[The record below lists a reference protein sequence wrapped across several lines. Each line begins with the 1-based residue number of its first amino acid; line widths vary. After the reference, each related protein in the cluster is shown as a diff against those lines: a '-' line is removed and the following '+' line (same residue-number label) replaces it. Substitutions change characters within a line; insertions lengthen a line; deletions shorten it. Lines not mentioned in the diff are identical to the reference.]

1 MRELRPLYLCAG
13 DWHSAVIATDMP
25 DETVPMWREPNCHP
39 DMHVSDDPEGH
50 DSLTI
55 SHVLN
60 ADQLDDP
67 MYVPEF
73 VYCGLA
79 NPPVGHKKI
88 STLYEFRWDV
98 KIDHLGACVCCWLAS
113 LLFHFLSLVSR
124 SHSSFS
130 CHRLFPFLLLVLAA
144 SGNPIPAGIGVALR
158 DIDLSFDPNIQ
169 EGCYVYLSTGEKY
182 DGDVPEEDPEE
193 YADEWWWDDVIGV
206 EINRAVGYVRFY
218 KNGVDQ
224 GIAFYKD
231 WAEDQILHL
240 YVCLAGQDDKVTII
254 HDPNASGSK
263 DKDELFEGK
272 LLCEN
277 VTLADT
283 GSAPIDVFF
292 ECMSCQVTV
301 CRACAYQC
309 HNGHS
314 VNLQISFGTMRC
326 ICQKSKC
333 EDHEC
338 LSLPIVG
345 DEDAVSVCG
354 GDVGCGG
361 YGLLF

>member
-1 MRELRPLYLCAG
+1 MGCENRSFG
-13 DWHSAVIATDMP
+13 
-25 DETVPMWREPNCHP
+25 
-39 DMHVSDDPEGH
+39 
-50 DSLTI
+50 
-55 SHVLN
+55 
-60 ADQLDDP
+60 
-67 MYVPEF
+67 
-73 VYCGLA
+73 
-79 NPPVGHKKI
+79 
-88 STLYEFRWDV
+88 
-98 KIDHLGACVCCWLAS
+98 CVCL
-113 LLFHFLSLVSR
+113 LVGFFLFHFLSLVSR
-124 SHSSFS
+124 SHSAFS
-130 CHRLFPFLLLVLAA
+130 CHRLFPFLLLVFAA

-354 GDVGCGG
+354 GCWVCVVWVVVLTLFFFCGWN
-361 YGLLF
+361 F